1 MKIRHLLLG
10 LAIVA
15 LMASC
20 GKKAEP
26 TETPTETPVET
37 ATTTP
42 TETPAETVAEQPAET
57 PAPAQKTAKT
67 TKATKKA
74 KTTKETKE
82 TAKVDPCE
90 AKVKAF
96 EKYVDELTAAKKN
109 MKSGADALK
118 AYTTLKKAAAAKEA
132 TVQEC
137 LSNKEYTTR
146 VKNAILAE
154 KQAR

>member
-57 PAPAQKTAKT
+57 PAPAQKSAKA

-74 KTTKETKE
+74 KTTKET
-82 TAKVDPCE
+82 AKADPCE